1 MDHGSGWEVRSR
13 PSTIPTLDPTNAS
26 RRVNDDYCY
35 LTTRGR
41 RTGADH
47 EIEIWYVR
55 EREAGR
61 DTLYLL
67 AGAGEH
73 SDWVRNLQVDPSVR
87 VRIDDATHEGR
98 GRVVT
103 DPTED
108 RHARTVVFEK
118 YQPRNDGEL
127 VTWRGHA
134 LPVAIDLR

>member
-1 MDHGSGWEVRSR
+1 VS
-13 PSTIPTLDPTNAS
+13 
-26 RRVNDDYCY
+26 DDYCY

-41 RTGADH
+41 VTGADH

-55 EREAGR
+55 ERTDRPGAGR

-67 AGAGEH
+67 AGAGER
-73 SDWVRNLQVDPSVR
+73 SDWVRNLQAEPSVR
-87 VRIDDATHEGR
+87 VRIDDTTHRGT

-103 DPTED
+103 DPDED

-127 VTWRGHA
+127 ATWRERA
-134 LPVAIDLR
+134 LPVAIDLAED

>member
-1 MDHGSGWEVRSR
+1 
-13 PSTIPTLDPTNAS
+13 
-26 RRVNDDYCY
+26 VNDDYCY

-55 EREAGR
+55 ETRSDATAGR

-67 AGAGEH
+67 AGAGEQ

-87 VRIDDATHEGR
+87 VRIDDVTHEGH
-98 GRVVT
+98 GRVVS

-127 VTWRGHA
+127 VTWRGRA

>member
-1 MDHGSGWEVRSR
+1 M
-13 PSTIPTLDPTNAS
+13 
-26 RRVNDDYCY
+26 NDDYCY

-67 AGAGEH
+67 AGAGEQ

-87 VRIDDATHEGR
+87 VRIDDVTHEGH

-127 VTWRGHA
+127 VTWRGRA